1 MMLFFFFLGTFIP
14 ICQAQAPVVLRFSY
28 APPATGLQGRGYE
41 IFAKAVNEESGGTIE
56 VKTFPA
62 GSLVS
67 DPQILDAII
76 KGTVDLGHFAIP
88 YVTPTIK
95 ELTPLEVPG
104 AYPGNRYYDLDN
116 ATHPIVEKIFAKYGV
131 KYLGLDDASTITFL
145 AIKKFGK
152 GVTTPADLKGQ
163 TVRSSGKWLAEGVK
177 MWGGSPV
184 MIPLADVPIALGKGT
199 VTIGYIG
206 WVLNNS
212 LKLYESAPY
221 ITFTELQEVY
231 RGIIMSDRAWKKLNA
246 AQQDALMKAVKRWMT
261 FMHENLSTD
270 LAKFENTL
278 KGAGVTVQ
286 RLTKAQ
292 NDEFKNVT
300 EPLWEKVAPAAGPEG
315 LELIKT
321 LRTLK

>member
-1 MMLFFFFLGTFIP
+1 MIFLLFLLWIFIP
-14 ICQAQAPVVLRFSY
+14 ICGAQAPVVLRFSY

-41 IFAKAVNEESGGTIE
+41 FFAKAVNEESGGKIE

-67 DPQILDAII
+67 DPQILDAIM

-104 AYPGNRYYDLDN
+104 AYPGNRYYELDK
-116 ATHPIVEKIFAKYGV
+116 ATHPIVENIFAKYGV

-152 GVTTPADLKGQ
+152 VVTTPADLKGQ

-231 RGIIMSDRAWKKLNA
+231 RGIIMSDKAWNKLNA
-246 AQQDALMKAVKRWMT
+246 TQQEAVMKAIKRWMT
-261 FMHENLSTD
+261 FMHENLSAD
-270 LAKFENTL
+270 LAKFGNTL
-278 KGAGVTVQ
+278 KGAGVTVYN
-286 RLTKAQ
+286 LTKGE
-292 NDEFKNVT
+292 NDEFKKVT
-300 EPLWEKVAPAAGPEG
+300 ESLWEKVAPTVGPEG
-315 LELIKT
+315 LELIKS
-321 LRTLK
+321 LKTLK